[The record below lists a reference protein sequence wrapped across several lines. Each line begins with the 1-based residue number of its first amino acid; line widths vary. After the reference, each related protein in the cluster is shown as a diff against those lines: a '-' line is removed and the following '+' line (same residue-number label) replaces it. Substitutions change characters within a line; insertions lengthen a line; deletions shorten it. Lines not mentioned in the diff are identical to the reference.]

1 MATWLF
7 KTEPNTYSFSDLEND
22 ETTMWDGVSNALAL
36 KYLRS
41 VEDGDTVLVYHTG
54 DEKQIVGVAEISR
67 ECYLPD
73 GETDPKKAVCDI
85 AFVRWL
91 DAPITLAQI
100 KGEPDL
106 ADWEL
111 VRLARLSV
119 VPVSDE
125 VWTKLRIWMD

>member
-7 KTEPNTYSFSDLEND
+7 KTEPATYSFADLEND
-22 ETTMWDGVSNALAL
+22 ETTMWDGVTNALAL
-36 KYLRS
+36 KYLRT
-41 VEDGDTVLVYHTG
+41 VEEGDTVLVYHTG

-67 ECYLPD
+67 ECYLPE
-73 GETDPKKAVCDI
+73 GEDDPKKAVCDI

-91 DAPITLAQI
+91 DGPITIAQI
-100 KGEPDL
+100 KAEPEL
-106 ADWEL
+106 ASWEF

-125 VWTKLRIWMD
+125 VWAKLQTWMD